1 MAVKRI
7 CEVIIRDEKSI
18 LPISSMMHGE
28 YGLEDV
34 VLSMPAIVGKNG
46 QETKVPI
53 TLNEKEQRKLSQ
65 SASTLKEILKEL
77 DL

>member
-1 MAVKRI
+1 MIKVENVSFKYKHSNQI
-7 CEVIIRDEKSI
+7 VLDNLNFEVND
-18 LPISSMMHGE
+18 GE
-28 YGLEDV
+28 V
-34 VLSMPAIVGKNG
+34 VAIVGKNG